1 MSKKSYNEVL
11 EILKHI
17 PIKHY
22 FKIPREEISKL
33 ILGKDEDYDFTFDK
47 NKDFSEQ
54 NISTEA
60 CEIFIKLYIKYIADE
75 KQREGIKEMLEL
87 NELMNENNKMN

>member
-33 ILGKDEDYDFTFDK
+33 ILGKDEDYNFTYDTS
-47 NKDFSEQ
+47 KDFSEQ

-60 CEIFIKLYIKYIADE
+60 CEIFIKLYIKYIADD
-75 KQREGIKEMLEL
+75 KKREGIKDMLEL
-87 NELMNENNKMN
+87 NELINETHKGN

>member
-1 MSKKSYNEVL
+1 MFKSVEREFRYRL
-11 EILKHI
+11 GG
-17 PIKHY
+17 Y
-22 FKIPREEISKL
+22 KISYSIF
-33 ILGKDEDYDFTFDK
+33 DFDK

-87 NELMNENNKMN
+87 NELMNENNKRN